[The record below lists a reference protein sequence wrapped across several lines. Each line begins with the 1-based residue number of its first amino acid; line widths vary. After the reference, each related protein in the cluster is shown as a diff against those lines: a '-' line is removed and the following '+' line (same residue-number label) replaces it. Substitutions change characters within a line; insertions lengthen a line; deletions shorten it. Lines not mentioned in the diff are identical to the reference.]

1 MSQIG
6 LVWSDLALRSWYGFF
21 YKNINSGYTECDHAP
36 IFLNSC
42 KIQWDNIFQPKK
54 SKIYRYVFS
63 GQPFFK
69 IGAIYQNRPNQTKP
83 AQVVYYILL
92 IIVRELTTKNFSSLG
107 PTGAEIQDPESSI
120 SEKCQFQVFLKKGPQ
135 GPPKRSKINFFGI
148 FGYQGPT
155 WGPKKI
161 LVDFRDGVS

>member
-42 KIQWDNIFQPKK
+42 EIQWDNMFQPKK
-54 SKIYRYVFS
+54 SKIYRYLFS

-92 IIVRELTTKNFSSLG
+92 SIVRELTTKNFSSLG
-107 PTGAEIQDPESSI
+107 PMGAEVMPPESSKF
-120 SEKCQFQVFLKKGPQ
+120 EKCQIQGFLKNGPLR
-135 GPPKRSKINFFGI
+135 PPKRAKINSDGFPGGFGPQC
-148 FGYQGPT
+148 FT
-155 WGPKKI
+155 KKNF
-161 LVDFRDGVS
+161 VHFRDRVS